1 MRPTVD
7 ASSSGSH
14 GDSQDHGLPDSP
26 AMDVEMVAHVI
37 LERASFPPSRPVLA
51 FAHGR
56 RFVARRV
63 PALRQGFGSA
73 AMLGLRFIQAR
84 LISVWGLLVAAI
96 FCPPHIFAAFAV
108 FSAAATFVSI
118 PALMRL
124 EALFF
129 RNGDRSQLG
138 LAFRLAMASGAA
150 FLGLVAIILLV
161 LAQTGCIAPA
171 IALIFFLSLSARTVL
186 RLLWAEATA
195 EGDFR
200 AIGNSNLVQALVQ
213 PVLMLL
219 LIAIF
224 GPKALAL
231 FLADALGHATAAAYL
246 VRRRRDS
253 LFALAR
259 PRLWSRRGLVWAAR
273 RWRDAPRILLP
284 SALLSFGFTV
294 APLLALPY
302 AANPLLAAHVAL
314 AMRLLDMPTQMFG
327 TMSGPLLLNRL
338 RSQEGPRRQFWVR
351 LATLGLVAGA
361 VGLFVPIAIGAHL
374 FGGVFD
380 GSKWEGVGEVIAV
393 MALFYGGIA
402 LFNPLHDIAA
412 LARNTTS
419 QLAANAIALLAIV
432 AAILWYGALSSEL
445 LIAVGLISVARAAAH
460 VLLVWVGPG
469 EAQTAEDEFVP
480 GTRAAS

>member
-1 MRPTVD
+1 MSANVD
-7 ASSSGSH
+7 ETASGNNA
-14 GDSQDHGLPDSP
+14 DPQDDGLPDNP
-26 AMDVEMVAHVI
+26 AVDVEMVAHVI
-37 LERASFPPSRPVLA
+37 LERASFPRSRPALA
-51 FAHGR
+51 FAQGR
-56 RFVARRV
+56 RFVAKRV
-63 PALRQGFGSA
+63 PVLRQGFGSA
-73 AMLGLRFIQAR
+73 AVLGLRFVQAR
-84 LISVWGLLVAAI
+84 LISVWGLLIAAY
-96 FCPPHIFAAFAV
+96 FCPPNIFAAFAV
-108 FSAAATFVSI
+108 FSAAAAFVSL

-124 EALFF
+124 EAVFF
-129 RNGDRSQLG
+129 RSSEHSHLG

-161 LAQTGCIAPA
+161 LAQTGCVPPA
-171 IALIFFLSLSARTVL
+171 IALIFFLSLSARSAL

-253 LFALAR
+253 LFALAQ
-259 PRLWSRRGLVWAAR
+259 PRLWSRRGLVWSAR

-351 LATLGLVAGA
+351 MATLALVAGA
-361 VGLFVPIAIGAHL
+361 VSLFVPIAIGAHL
-374 FGGVFD
+374 FDGVFD
-380 GSKWEGVGEVIAV
+380 GSKWQGIGEVIAV

-412 LARNTTS
+412 LARNTS
-419 QLAANAIALLAIV
+419 WQLAANAIALLAIV
-432 AAILWYGALSSEL
+432 ATILWHGALSSEL

-469 EAQTAEDEFVP
+469 EAQTAADDLLL
-480 GTRAAS
+480 GTRAAR

>member
-1 MRPTVD
+1 
-7 ASSSGSH
+7 
-14 GDSQDHGLPDSP
+14 
-26 AMDVEMVAHVI
+26 MVAHVI
-37 LERASFPPSRPVLA
+37 LERASFPPSRPALA
-51 FAHGR
+51 FAQGR

-73 AMLGLRFIQAR
+73 AMLGLRFVQAR

-118 PALMRL
+118 AALMRL
-124 EALFF
+124 EAVFF

-138 LAFRLAMASGAA
+138 LAFRLATASGAA
-150 FLGLVAIILLV
+150 FLGLVAVV
-161 LAQTGCIAPA
+161 LAVLVGAGRIPPA
-171 IALIFFLSLSARTVL
+171 IAVVFFVSLSARAVL
-186 RLLWAEATA
+186 RLIWAEATA

-231 FLADALGHATAAAYL
+231 FLADALGHVTAAAYL
-246 VRRRRDS
+246 LRRRRDS

-259 PRLWSRRGLVWAAR
+259 PRLWSRGGLVWAAR

-314 AMRLLDMPTQMFG
+314 AMRLLDVPTQMFG
-327 TMSGPLLLNRL
+327 TMSGPLLLNWL
-338 RSQEGPRRQFWVR
+338 RTREGPRRQFWVR
-351 LATLGLVAGA
+351 LATLGLVAGSI
-361 VGLFVPIAIGAHL
+361 GLFVPIAIGANL

-380 GSKWEGVGEVIAV
+380 GSKWEGVGDVIAV
-393 MALFYGGIA
+393 MALFYAGIA
-402 LFNPLHDIAA
+402 VFNPLHDIAA
-412 LARNTTS
+412 LSRDTAW
-419 QLAANAIALLAIV
+419 QLAANIIAFLAIV
-432 AAILWYGALSSEL
+432 ATILWFGALSSEL
-445 LIAVGLISVARAAAH
+445 LYAVGVISVARAAAH
-460 VLLVWVGPG
+460 VLFVWIGQGAHPAG
-469 EAQTAEDEFVP
+469 DDERVP
-480 GTRAAS
+480 GTRAAR